1 LGPTKV
7 IYTITKQPVKIAKKE
22 KYPGRWKSTELGPFL
37 KDIRKHLQRMG
48 KRNKSGTPSRMTQIN
63 LQTTWKKP
71 NNSPTPV

>member
-7 IYTITKQPVKIAKKE
+7 IYTITKRPVKIAKKE
-22 KYPGRWKSTELGPFL
+22 KYPGRWKSAELGPFL
-37 KDIRKHLQRMG
+37 KDIRKHLRRMG
-48 KRNKSGTPSRMTQIN
+48 KRNKSGTPSRTTQIN